1 MISIDELIVGLPKI
15 HANQIQPKAG
25 DETKSTEECALIAG
39 LIKYAHL
46 QAGIPALVKVGLKT
60 ISFWQGF
67 PSFLSRPVKMKIH
80 SSEKLRAAGLISC
93 KKVWESFLF
102 CFLLTKWSDIWVEE
116 EDEAVNGLLHLFV
129 EE

>member
-1 MISIDELIVGLPKI
+1 MISIDELVVGLPKI
-15 HANQIQPKAG
+15 HANQIQPKLG
-25 DETKSTEECALIAG
+25 DETKSTEECALIVG

-93 KKVWESFLF
+93 KKDWESFLF
-102 CFLLTKWSDIWVEE
+102 YFLLTK
-116 EDEAVNGLLHLFV
+116 
-129 EE
+129 

>member
-1 MISIDELIVGLPKI
+1 MISIDQLIVGLPKI
-15 HANQIQPKAG
+15 HANQIQPKSG

-102 CFLLTKWSDIWVEE
+102 CFLLTK
-116 EDEAVNGLLHLFV
+116 
-129 EE
+129 